1 MPNRFTTAY
10 AGSGTITPENAK
22 FHLDQFLPED
32 PEPGVSALGLVLVPE
47 HVARRQAGLKHV
59 IAWLDGE
66 LGKDAVLR
74 ASKLVEALLD
84 RREYEENGE
93 TYTDDLVLVMLYDP
107 DSEEDVALAKQAN
120 DAGIRVVD
128 LCAAGDDLLL
138 ENTDLSPAEES
149 VADQALAA
157 AVDEP
162 AEETPPW
169 DENPAARAIRQAT
182 ADGVAAALVAKEA
195 AVAAAE
201 AADLGQAND
210 AQATVTN
217 PAVSDRG
224 VTIAFHLSQESVS
237 ALARAIVAEMTGPA
251 IAAVSVA
258 PAAEETVASDAP
270 LGQPA
275 EGDPAPAGTRPY
287 YYSSESG
294 LYRPARGKARDKERK
309 VYLAEAEVREIT
321 QAKLL
326 A

>member
-32 PEPGVSALGLVLVPE
+32 PEPGVSALGLVIVPE
-47 HVARRQAGLKHV
+47 HVARKQAGLKHV

-66 LGKDAVLR
+66 LGKDAVAR

-84 RREYEENGE
+84 RREYEEDGE
-93 TYTDDLVLVMLYDP
+93 TYTDDLVLVMLYDE
-107 DSEEDVALAKQAN
+107 SVEEDVALAQRAH

-138 ENTDLSPAEES
+138 EKTDLFPADPETGLEAPPFEGGTVIGS
-149 VADQALAA
+149 SDDGPTEAERAA
-157 AVDEP
+157 
-162 AEETPPW
+162 TGSW

-182 ADGVAAALVAKEA
+182 DAG
-195 AVAAAE
+195 VAAAE
-201 AADLGQAND
+201 AVREAAPTVEVASP
-210 AQATVTN
+210 AQGFSVALT
-217 PAVSDRG
+217 
-224 VTIAFHLSQESVS
+224 LSQEAVN
-237 ALARAIVAEMTGPA
+237 ALADAILLAMDRQASEADVRLGTTG
-251 IAAVSVA
+251 S
-258 PAAEETVASDAP
+258 AAEK
-270 LGQPA
+270 LPA
-275 EGDPAPAGTRPY
+275 DHYGVPSEGDPAPAGTRPY
-287 YYSSESG
+287 YYSSDSG

-321 QAKLL
+321 QHKLL

>member
-32 PEPGVSALGLVLVPE
+32 PEPGVSALGLVIVPE

-66 LGKDAVLR
+66 LGKDNVAR
-74 ASKLVEALLD
+74 AGDLVEALLA

-107 DSEEDVALAKQAN
+107 DSEEDVTLAQQAH
-120 DAGIRVVD
+120 DAGIRVVN
-128 LCAAGDDLLL
+128 LCAAADDLLL
-138 ENTDLSPAEES
+138 DSTELFPAEEP
-149 VADQALAA
+149 VADQAVAA

-182 ADGVAAALVAKEA
+182 DA

-201 AADLGQAND
+201 AAREA
-210 AQATVTN
+210 APTVEVAS
-217 PAVSDRG
+217 PSQGVS
-224 VTIAFHLSQESVS
+224 VTFTLSQEAVN
-237 ALARAIVAEMTGPA
+237 ALADAILLAMDRQASEADVRLGTTGSEPRSCPPTTTASPPRATRPRRAPGRTTTAPTRGCTGRPGA
-251 IAAVSVA
+251 R
-258 PAAEETVASDAP
+258 P
-270 LGQPA
+270 
-275 EGDPAPAGTRPY
+275 GTRSAR
-287 YYSSESG
+287 SSWPRPRSG
-294 LYRPARGKARDKERK
+294 RSRRPSCWPSP
-309 VYLAEAEVREIT
+309 
-321 QAKLL
+321 Q
-326 A
+326 

>member
-32 PEPGVSALGLVLVPE
+32 PEPGVSALGLVIVPE
-47 HVARRQAGLKHV
+47 HVARKQAGLKHV

-107 DSEEDVALAKQAN
+107 DVEEDVALAQQAH
-120 DAGIRVVD
+120 DAGIRVVN
-128 LCAAGDDLLL
+128 LCAAADDLLL
-138 ENTDLSPAEES
+138 EDTGLFPAEES
-149 VADQALAA
+149 VADQAVAA
-157 AVDEP
+157 AVDEA

-169 DENPAARAIRQAT
+169 DENPAARAIRKAT
-182 ADGVAAALVAKEA
+182 EA
-195 AVAAAE
+195 GVAAAE
-201 AADLGQAND
+201 AARAS
-210 AQATVTN
+210 APTVEV
-217 PAVSDRG
+217 ASASQGVS
-224 VTIAFHLSQESVS
+224 VTLTLSQEAVS
-237 ALARAIVAEMTGPA
+237 ALADAILLAMDRQASEADVRLGTTG
-251 IAAVSVA
+251 S
-258 PAAEETVASDAP
+258 AAEKLPADHY
-270 LGQPA
+270 GQPA